1 MIRDAVA
8 TRAQAVLSL
17 KVETAKKIKKYLLD
31 KLEVAM
37 LAKGVLQVDKV
48 NDRHG
53 NFVYVNGHTV
63 GLSNKLS
70 DFAKLACRMS
80 NYEAVLAKLTSKIT
94 APGGHHTKRFVKPPE
109 WQGN

>member
-1 MIRDAVA
+1 MGKPKVA
-8 TRAQAVLSL
+8 EGLGFGGARVPSIFSG
-17 KVETAKKIKKYLLD
+17 KDILD

-80 NYEAVLAKLTSKIT
+80 AYEGVLAKLTAKIT

-109 WQGN
+109 WQGK